1 MVDPVNFLTYVRQFI
16 TFFNYFCM
24 AFTILLSLIY
34 IAQLI
39 ISFIRV
45 RRNDRARQSND
56 YGRYVASENLLPIS
70 LLIPAY
76 NEEENIVSN
85 IRSLLTIDYPQFEI
99 VVVNDGSTDHTHDR
113 VVEAFGLYPIETA
126 VKTSLPTKEFR
137 GVYYNI
143 EYPNLI
149 YVDKENGGK
158 SDALNAGINV
168 SSYPLFACLDADSR
182 IEPDALLKLSIE
194 FLKNTDT
201 IVAGGLVR
209 IANGFKIKDGRVSG
223 FSMPPQMIER
233 FQIVEYYRSFLSGRV
248 SWGATN
254 SMLIVSGAFGVFQKQ
269 AVIEV
274 GGYKTNTI
282 GEDMEIVVRLHEYMR
297 AHKRRYKIIFCEDSV
312 CWTQGPMSLRD
323 IRSQRRRWQ
332 IGLLDTLLAHKR
344 LFLNPRYGSVG
355 LLAIPYNWVFEL
367 LGAVVEALGYV
378 IIPFSLVMGE
388 LNLFFFTLYF
398 LLAVLLGVILSMGSL
413 ILEQYTRRSVMS
425 AKQCLSLSLYAILE
439 NFGYR
444 QVITLFRLEG
454 ILKYRKLRKTWGNI
468 RRKEVGQ

>member
-1 MVDPVNFLTYVRQFI
+1 
-16 TFFNYFCM
+16 M
-24 AFTILLSLIY
+24 AFTVLLSLIY
-34 IAQLI
+34 IVQLI

-45 RRNDRARQSND
+45 RKDDKVRQSND
-56 YGRYVASENLLPIS
+56 YGRYVSSENLLPIS

-85 IRSLLTIDYPQFEI
+85 IKSLLKIDYPQFEI
-99 VVVNDGSTDHTHDR
+99 IVVNDGSNDRTHEFI
-113 VVEAFGLYPIETA
+113 VESFGLYKIKSA
-126 VKTSLPTKEFR
+126 VKTSIPTKEIR

-149 YVDKENGGK
+149 YIDKENGGK
-158 SDALNAGINV
+158 SDALNAGINI

-209 IANGFKIKDGRVSG
+209 IANGFKIRDGRING
-223 FSMPPQMIER
+223 FTMPPKMIER

-254 SMLIVSGAFGVFQKQ
+254 SMLIVSGAFGVFKKQ
-269 AVIEV
+269 AVIKV

-282 GEDMEIVVRLHEYMR
+282 GEDMEIVVRLHKYMR
-297 AHKRRYKIIFCEDSV
+297 AHKQKYKIIFCEDSV
-312 CWTQGPMSLRD
+312 CWTQGPMSISD

-332 IGLLDTLLAHKR
+332 IGLLDTLISHR
-344 LFLNPRYGSVG
+344 SLFLNPRYGMIG
-355 LLAIPYNWVFEL
+355 LMAIPYNWIFEL
-367 LGAVVEALGYV
+367 LGAPIEVLGYFL
-378 IIPFSLVMGE
+378 IPFSLVMGE
-388 LNLFFFTLYF
+388 LNMFFFIIYF
-398 LLAVLLGVILSMGSL
+398 LLAVLLGVILSIGSL
-413 ILEQYTRRSVMS
+413 ILEQYTRKTTMS
-425 AKQCLSLSLYAILE
+425 AKQCLSLSLYAVLE

-444 QVITLFRLEG
+444 QAITLFRVEG
-454 ILKYRKLRKTWGNI
+454 ILKYRKLRKTWGKI
-468 RRKEVGQ
+468 KRKEVEQ

>member
-1 MVDPVNFLTYVRQFI
+1 MNFITYVRYFI
-16 TFFNYFCM
+16 SFFNYFCM
-24 AFTILLSLIY
+24 AFTVLLSLIY
-34 IAQLI
+34 IVQLI

-45 RRNDRARQSND
+45 RKDDKVRQSND
-56 YGRYVASENLLPIS
+56 YGRYVSSENLLPIS

-85 IRSLLTIDYPQFEI
+85 IKSLLKIDYPQFEI
-99 VVVNDGSTDHTHDR
+99 IVVNDGSNDRTHEFI
-113 VVEAFGLYPIETA
+113 VESFGLYKIESA
-126 VKTSLPTKEFR
+126 VKTSIPTKEIR

-149 YVDKENGGK
+149 YIDKENGGK
-158 SDALNAGINV
+158 SDALNAGINI

-209 IANGFKIKDGRVSG
+209 IANGFKIRDGRING
-223 FSMPPQMIER
+223 FTMPPKMIER

-254 SMLIVSGAFGVFQKQ
+254 SMLIVSGAFGVFKKQ
-269 AVIEV
+269 AVIKV

-282 GEDMEIVVRLHEYMR
+282 GEDMEIVVRLHKYMR
-297 AHKRRYKIIFCEDSV
+297 AHKQKYKIIFCEDSV
-312 CWTQGPMSLRD
+312 CWTQGPMSISD

-332 IGLLDTLLAHKR
+332 IGLLDTLISHR
-344 LFLNPRYGSVG
+344 SLFLNPRYGMIG
-355 LLAIPYNWVFEL
+355 LMAIPYNWIFEL
-367 LGAVVEALGYV
+367 LGAPIEVLGYFL
-378 IIPFSLVMGE
+378 IPFSLVMGE
-388 LNLFFFTLYF
+388 LNMFFFIIYF
-398 LLAVLLGVILSMGSL
+398 LLAVLLGVILSIGSL
-413 ILEQYTRRSVMS
+413 ILEQYTRKTTMS
-425 AKQCLSLSLYAILE
+425 AKQCLSLSLYAVLE

-444 QVITLFRLEG
+444 QAITLFRVEG
-454 ILKYRKLRKTWGNI
+454 ILKYRKLRKTWGKI
-468 RRKEVGQ
+468 KRKEVEQ

>member
-1 MVDPVNFLTYVRQFI
+1 MNFITYVRYFI
-16 TFFNYFCM
+16 SFFNYFCM
-24 AFTILLSLIY
+24 AFTILLSIIY
-34 IAQLI
+34 IVQLI
-39 ISFIRV
+39 MSFVKV
-45 RRNDRARQSND
+45 RKNDKARQSND
-56 YGRYVASENLLPIS
+56 FGRYVASENLLPIS

-85 IRSLLTIDYPQFEI
+85 IKSLLKIDYPLFEI
-99 VVVNDGSTDHTHDR
+99 VVVNDGSTDRTHDKI
-113 VVEAFGLYPIETA
+113 VDSFGLYKIESA
-126 VKTSLPTKEFR
+126 VRTSIPTKDVR

-158 SDALNAGINV
+158 SDALNAGINI

-209 IANGFKIKDGRVSG
+209 IANGFKIRDGRVSG
-223 FSMPPQMIER
+223 FSMPEKMVER

-254 SMLIVSGAFGVFQKQ
+254 SMLIVSGAFGVFKKQ

-282 GEDMEIVVRLHEYMR
+282 GEDMEIVVRLHRYMR
-297 AHKRRYKIIFCEDSV
+297 THKRKYKIIFCEDSV
-312 CWTQGPMSLRD
+312 CWTQGPMSVAD

-332 IGLLDTLLAHKR
+332 IGLFDTLISHKG
-344 LFLNPRYGSVG
+344 LFLNPRYGMIG
-355 LLAIPYNWVFEL
+355 LMAIPYNWIFEL
-367 LGAVVEALGYV
+367 FGAVVESLGYV
-378 IIPFSLVMGE
+378 IIPFSLLMGE
-388 LNLFFFTLYF
+388 LNMFFFTMYF
-398 LLAVLLGVILSMGSL
+398 LLAVMLGVILSIGSL
-413 ILEQYTRRSVMS
+413 ILEQYTRKSVMS

-444 QVITLFRLEG
+444 QLITVFRLEG
-454 ILKYRKLRKTWGNI
+454 ILKYRKLRKTWGKI
-468 RRKEVGQ
+468 KRKEIEQ

>member
-1 MVDPVNFLTYVRQFI
+1 MNFITYVRYFI
-16 TFFNYFCM
+16 SFFNWFCM
-24 AFTILLSLIY
+24 AFTIILSLIY
-34 IAQLI
+34 IIQLI
-39 ISFIRV
+39 ISFVKV
-45 RRNDRARQSND
+45 RKNDRERQSND
-56 YGRYVASENLLPIS
+56 YGRYVSSENLLPIS

-76 NEEENIVSN
+76 NEQENIVSN
-85 IRSLLTIDYPQFEI
+85 IKSLMKIDYPQFEI
-99 VVVNDGSTDHTHDR
+99 VVVNDGSTDKTHEKI
-113 VVEAFGLYPIETA
+113 VETFGLYKIESA
-126 VKTSLPTKEFR
+126 VKTSIPTNEVR

-158 SDALNAGINV
+158 SDALNAGINI

-182 IEPDALLKLSIE
+182 IEPDALLRLSVE

-201 IVAGGLVR
+201 VVAGGLVR
-209 IANGFKIKDGRVSG
+209 IANGFKIRDGRVCG
-223 FSMPPQMIER
+223 FSMPQKMIER

-254 SMLIVSGAFGVFQKQ
+254 SMLIVSGAFGVFKKQ

-282 GEDMEIVVRLHEYMR
+282 GEDMEIVVRLHKYMR
-297 AHKRRYKIIFCEDSV
+297 ANRRKYKIIFCEDAV
-312 CWTQGPMSLRD
+312 CWTQGPMSVND

-332 IGLLDTLLAHKR
+332 IGLLDTLLAHKG

-355 LLAIPYNWVFEL
+355 LAAIPYNWVFEL
-367 LGAVVEALGYV
+367 FGAVVEALGYF
-378 IIPFSLVMGE
+378 IIPFSLLMGE
-388 LNLFFFTLYF
+388 LNMFFFTIYF

-425 AKQCLSLSLYAILE
+425 AKQCLTLSLYAILE

-444 QVITLFRLEG
+444 QMITIFRLEG
-454 ILKYRKLRKTWGNI
+454 ILKYRKLRKTWGKI
-468 RRKEVGQ
+468 KRKDVEQ

>member
-1 MVDPVNFLTYVRQFI
+1 MSFLTYVRYFI
-16 TFFNYFCM
+16 SYFNYFCM
-24 AFTILLSLIY
+24 AFTLLLSLIY

-45 RRNDRARQSND
+45 RKNDKARQSND
-56 YGRYVASENLLPIS
+56 YGRYVSSENLLPIS

-85 IRSLLTIDYPQFEI
+85 IRSLLKIDYPEFEI
-99 VVVNDGSTDHTHDR
+99 VVVNDGSTDRTHEE

-223 FSMPPQMIER
+223 FSMPPRMIER

-269 AVIEV
+269 AVVEV

-297 AHKRRYKIIFCEDSV
+297 AHKRKYKIIFCEDSV

-332 IGLLDTLLAHKR
+332 IGLMDTLLAHKR

-355 LLAIPYNWVFEL
+355 LFAVPYNWVFEL
-367 LGAVVEALGYV
+367 LGAVVEALGYA

-398 LLAVLLGVILSMGSL
+398 LLAVLLGVVLSMGSL
-413 ILEQYTRRSVMS
+413 ILEQYTRKSVMS
-425 AKQCLSLSLYAILE
+425 AKQCLSLSLYALLE

-444 QVITLFRLEG
+444 QAITLFRLEG
-454 ILKYRKLRKTWGNI
+454 ILKYRKLRKTWGKI
-468 RRKEVGQ
+468 QRKEVEQ